1 MLKMINF
8 NELSYII
15 YLPITLFITI
25 WIGKELHKN
34 GRPLM
39 QKAFKRFGFDTWV
52 SPVNNSL
59 LIGYYLLNI
68 GNLLIFINTWGEIES
83 TEQMINAIANN
94 VGIILTILGLI
105 HVFNLTV
112 LLIINFIS
120 TLNNNST
127 L

>member
-1 MLKMINF
+1 MINF
-8 NELSYII
+8 NELSYLI

-25 WIGKELHKN
+25 WVGKELHKN

-39 QKAFKRFGFDTWV
+39 QKAFNRFGYESWV

-68 GNLLIFINTWGEIES
+68 GNLLVFINTWDEIE
-83 TEQMINAIANN
+83 TAEQMIKAIAENI
-94 VGIILTILGLI
+94 GIIITLLGII
-105 HVFNLTV
+105 HVFNLSV
-112 LLIINFIS
+112 LLIINFKS
-120 TLNNNST
+120 NLNNNST

>member
-1 MLKMINF
+1 MINF
-8 NELSYII
+8 NELSYIV

-25 WIGKELHKN
+25 WVGKELHKN

-39 QKAFKRFGFDTWV
+39 RIAFKRFGFDSWV

-68 GNLLIFINTWGEIES
+68 GNLLIFINTWEEIES
-83 TEQMINAIANN
+83 AEQMINAIAENI
-94 VGIILTILGLI
+94 GIIITILGLI
-105 HVFNLTV
+105 HVLNITV

-120 TLNNNST
+120 TLNNN
-127 L
+127 

>member
-39 QKAFKRFGFDTWV
+39 QTAFKRFGFDTWV

-94 VGIILTILGLI
+94 IGIILTILGLI